1 MLAGMR
7 RWLITW
13 VIAAMALPPGAQAQT
28 PAPAQPPDSDFAALS
43 DAEHALIS
51 VPEHRQTCPDSPD
64 GVIVVCA
71 KDHTARYRVPSSI
84 DDNPRSHAARS
95 DGALHAPNVSLNRC
109 DHVEEVHCQY
119 KGYAPPPI
127 YYIDL
132 AKIPLP
138 PPGSDADKIAKGEM
152 RAP

>member
-13 VIAAMALPPGAQAQT
+13 VIAAVALSPGAQAQT
-28 PAPAQPPDSDFAALS
+28 PAPTQAPDSDFAALS

-51 VPEHRQTCPDSPD
+51 VPEHRQTCPDSAD

-84 DDNPRSHAARS
+84 EDAPGSRAALR
-95 DGALHAPNVSLNRC
+95 DGATHTPNLRTDPC
-109 DHVEEVHCQY
+109 GQEGAHCRRV
-119 KGYAPPPI
+119 GSAPPPI

-138 PPGSDADKIAKGEM
+138 PPGSDADKIAQGEM